1 MPFSRGRRPG
11 ELGGP
16 AAHGTSAAAWVIDAA
31 VMAGLRLG
39 AASGALSEGDAD
51 RALAEAEQLLH
62 RNPDDI
68 DALVVVGRA
77 AVRTGDGAMAA
88 AALRRVLDARPEL
101 GECWA
106 LLSLAL
112 LLEADPDGAVEA
124 AERATTESPEAPLG
138 WHHLAVALERAGR
151 PSEASAAAL
160 RAEAL
165 DPRTF
170 ARPTSWSDE
179 EWTRAL
185 IAARE
190 GLSPLVRDFYRG
202 VPLRW
207 ASFPDVG
214 LLRSSTPPL
223 SPFIDALA
231 LPSAHGGT
239 APAAIVLYRDNLSRP
254 SCTLAELSLR
264 LELALQRRALEVIDA
279 REEAEGE
286 DG

>member
-1 MPFSRGRRPG
+1 MPFSRGRRPA
-11 ELGGP
+11 EGGGTG
-16 AAHGTSAAAWVIDAA
+16 AHATGAAAWVIDAT
-31 VMAGLRLG
+31 VMAGLRLD

-62 RNPDDI
+62 RTPDDI

-112 LLEADPDGAVEA
+112 LLEADPEGAVEA
-124 AERATTESPEAPLG
+124 AERATVASPEAPLG

-151 PSEASAAAL
+151 AAEASGAAL

-165 DPRTF
+165 DPKTF
-170 ARPTSWSDE
+170 ARPVSWSDE

-185 IAARE
+185 SAARE
-190 GLSPLVRDFYRG
+190 GLSPVVREFYRD

-214 LLRSSTPPL
+214 LLRSSSPPL

-231 LPSAHGGT
+231 LPPTPGRAS
-239 APAAIVLYRDNLSRP
+239 PAAVVLYRDNLARP
-254 SCTLAELSLR
+254 SCSLAELSLR

-279 REEAEGE
+279 REDEG
-286 DG
+286 

>member
-16 AAHGTSAAAWVIDAA
+16 GAQATGAAAWVIDAT

-62 RNPDDI
+62 RTPDDM
-68 DALVVVGRA
+68 DALIVVGRA

-88 AALRRVLDARPEL
+88 AALRRVLDARPAL

-112 LLEADPDGAVEA
+112 LLEADPEGAVAAAARATEA
-124 AERATTESPEAPLG
+124 APEAPLG

-151 PSEASAAAL
+151 AAEASGAAL

-165 DPRTF
+165 DPKTF
-170 ARPTSWSDE
+170 ARPLQWSDAD
-179 EWTRAL
+179 WTRAL
-185 IAARE
+185 TVARE
-190 GLSPLVRDFYRG
+190 GLLPLVREFYQD

-207 ASFPDVG
+207 ASYPEVG
-214 LLRSSTPPL
+214 LLRSSSPPL

-231 LPSAHGGT
+231 LPPGPGRSK
-239 APAAIVLYRDNLSRP
+239 PAAVVLFRDNLARP
-254 SCTLAELSLR
+254 SCSLAELSLR
-264 LELALQRRALEVIDA
+264 LELALQRRALEIIDA
-279 REEAEGE
+279 SEAEG
-286 DG
+286 